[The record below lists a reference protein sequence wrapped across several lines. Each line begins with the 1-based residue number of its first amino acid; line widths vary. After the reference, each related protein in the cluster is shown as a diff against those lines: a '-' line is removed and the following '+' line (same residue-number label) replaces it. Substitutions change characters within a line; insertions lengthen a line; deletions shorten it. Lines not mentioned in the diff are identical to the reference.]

1 MRLYYKN
8 SGLAK
13 RLSLNGAAT
22 PSSTPYQH
30 TKSIDVQVFELLKS
44 LNIDNV
50 KLSVTGPVWV
60 GDIQLTQEQMEAIL
74 LNPET
79 TTIQNI
85 INHD

>member
-30 TKSIDVQVFELLKS
+30 TKSIDVQVFELLTNE
-44 LNIDNV
+44 LGLDNV

-74 LNPET
+74 QDPET
-79 TTIQNI
+79 IKNI
-85 INHD
+85 IKS